1 MDDALRQIDALRK
14 MDARPE
20 DGKFMKNTKHFTR
33 KIFRGI
39 GWFFAFLFTFA
50 AVLLLTVYLLMML
63 FCKGPSPA
71 ARDTFVATMLE
82 TGNMKFVVS
91 WYLTEEEVLAITNNI
106 SSTATDNETD
116 TSLIMIAADNT
127 ENMPAG
133 SGTNGNGTESN
144 GANGNGTGTGD
155 DGASGNGNAGTGGAS
170 GNDSGTGAADSS
182 LALINAL
189 EDPDGDGVILVPI
202 TGRTFSAKLL
212 VIRDPSKVQLASAYP
227 FSSMEM
233 EKNGYTV
240 GEYANNN
247 NALAAVNAGEFETP
261 SGINWG
267 GRPIG
272 VVVREGNVEFAEPSP
287 GDVLIGFNSNH
298 ILIIADVGN
307 MTPDQFR
314 NYVET
319 NQILYG
325 ASFKDISDGN
335 TNHFTKLS
343 MNGTP
348 VELNGKGIG
357 ANPRTAIGQC
367 VDGTVLILVTDGR
380 GSAGHLGAT
389 GQDLINIMMEYG
401 AVNAANLDGGSS
413 SSLYYDGAYQITSSF
428 LPNSDASR
436 RLPTAFI
443 VTR

>member
-1 MDDALRQIDALRK
+1 
-14 MDARPE
+14 
-20 DGKFMKNTKHFTR
+20 MKNSNQLTK

-39 GWFFAFLFTFA
+39 GWFFAFLFTFV
-50 AVLLLTVYLLMML
+50 AVLFLTVYLLMML

-116 TSLIMIAADNT
+116 TSLIMIAADTT
-127 ENMPAG
+127 ENNTV
-133 SGTNGNGTESN
+133 GT
-144 GANGNGTGTGD
+144 GANGNGTGAGTNGTNGNGNSAGAGGNGD
-155 DGASGNGNAGTGGAS
+155 DSGTADNGAGGASGNGNTGAGSASETGTGS
-170 GNDSGTGAADSS
+170 TYSS
-182 LALINAL
+182 LALINSL
-189 EDPDGDGVILVPI
+189 EDPDGDGIILVPI
-202 TGRTFSAKLL
+202 TGRTFSAQLL
-212 VIRDPSKVQLASAYP
+212 VVRDPSKVQLASAYP

-287 GDVLIGFNSNH
+287 GDVLVGFNNNH
-298 ILIIADVGN
+298 ILVIADVGN
-307 MTPDQFR
+307 MTAEQFR

-335 TNHFTKLS
+335 TNHFTKLI

-380 GSAGHLGAT
+380 GSSGHLGAT

-413 SSLYYDGAYQITSSF
+413 SSLYYDG
-428 LPNSDASR
+428 
-436 RLPTAFI
+436 
-443 VTR
+443 